1 MRDSFIFTTFGLA
14 LALATPVHAQD
25 NRTLAREN
33 FRIADVNKDGKLSK
47 PEFRVFIDENAK
59 DDIGRAPTVRRF
71 GAYDT
76 AFERLDAN
84 KDGFVARSEIAGA
97 RER

>member
-1 MRDSFIFTTFGLA
+1 MRVSLVITTLSLA

-33 FRIADVNKDGKLSK
+33 FAIADVNEDGKLSK
-47 PEFRVFIDENAK
+47 SEFRVFIDENAK
-59 DDIGRAPTVRRF
+59 DDIGRASMVRRM

-76 AFERLDAN
+76 AFKRLDAN
-84 KDGFVARSEIAGA
+84 KDGFVARSEINGA
-97 RER
+97 KKK